1 MGINYF
7 GFRIIDISDG
17 NQVIDMRLRT
27 PYEALT
33 PLQLA
38 EYSEMED
45 QISYMERMK
54 WKTQRKVEKQRKNS
68 CSLLYKVACLFEL
81 V

>member
-27 PYEALT
+27 PYETARCYNW
-33 PLQLA
+33 QN
-38 EYSEMED
+38 
-45 QISYMERMK
+45 IRK
-54 WKTQRKVEKQRKNS
+54 WKIRFHIWS
-68 CSLLYKVACLFEL
+68 G
-81 V
+81 